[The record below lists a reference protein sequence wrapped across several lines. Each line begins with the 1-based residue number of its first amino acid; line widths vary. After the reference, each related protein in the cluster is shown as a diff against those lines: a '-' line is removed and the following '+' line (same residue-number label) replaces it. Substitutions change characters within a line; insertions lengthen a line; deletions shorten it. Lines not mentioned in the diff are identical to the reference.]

1 VKGAFTGA
9 VSDRKGRFEEAHGG
23 TLFIDEVGDITP
35 AVQVK
40 LLRAIQF
47 GEVQRVGSN
56 EAVQLDVR
64 IIAATN
70 RDLEGMIE
78 DGGFREDLYYRL
90 NVIEIPLPPLRE
102 RKTDIP
108 LLVDQFIRRY
118 AETNGKE
125 IKGITFQALDILMKY
140 EFPGN
145 IRELEN
151 TIERSVILC
160 RGDRIT
166 VHDLPSGLV
175 RAAGRPQ
182 PDELGSEGPAAR
194 GSTATAAQAV
204 PNGDEVQQNSAG
216 CGEMPAQAGEGR
228 GGGASAGR
236 PVGGSDHA
244 PPGSN
249 QTPGGSETHP
259 DHAAGAHS
267 SLDDILSEKE
277 AELILAALARS
288 QGNQSRA
295 AQELGISERKLRS
308 RMERLGLENTF
319 AQAR

>member
-1 VKGAFTGA
+1 
-9 VSDRKGRFEEAHGG
+9 
-23 TLFIDEVGDITP
+23 
-35 AVQVK
+35 
-40 LLRAIQF
+40 
-47 GEVQRVGSN
+47 
-56 EAVQLDVR
+56 
-64 IIAATN
+64 
-70 RDLEGMIE
+70 
-78 DGGFREDLYYRL
+78 
-90 NVIEIPLPPLRE
+90 
-102 RKTDIP
+102 
-108 LLVDQFIRRY
+108 
-118 AETNGKE
+118 
-125 IKGITFQALDILMKY
+125 
-140 EFPGN
+140 
-145 IRELEN
+145 
-151 TIERSVILC
+151 
-160 RGDRIT
+160 
-166 VHDLPSGLV
+166 
-175 RAAGRPQ
+175 
-182 PDELGSEGPAAR
+182 
-194 GSTATAAQAV
+194 
-204 PNGDEVQQNSAG
+204 
-216 CGEMPAQAGEGR
+216 MPAQAGGGR